1 MIRRDEMAE
10 KVKLKKKKF
19 SIKEDIEEFKK
30 HYALF
35 LMILP
40 AFIFVVVFC
49 YCPMYGI
56 VMAFQEFDPF
66 LGIFDSPIVFF
77 DNFTYFFSRKAFGE
91 ILWNTFS
98 ISLYS
103 LAVGFPIPI
112 IFALSLNSV
121 GSQKFKKTLQM
132 VSYAPY
138 FISVVVM
145 VAMLNSFMDIR
156 SGIFNKILGLFGQPP
171 HDFLSDAGA
180 FKTIYVMSGLWQ
192 TLGWNSIIYI
202 ATLTSVDVSLY
213 EAADLDG
220 ANKLQKIIYIDL
232 PSIAPTTMVLL
243 ILSVGNI
250 LSVGFEKTYLMQND
264 LNLSASE
271 VISTYVYKMGILSQ
285 DYGLGTAVGLFNSV
299 INFAFLVTVNFIA
312 KKTNG
317 YSLW

>member
-1 MIRRDEMAE
+1 MNLRF
-10 KVKLKKKKF
+10 VKRKRKN
-19 SIKEDIEEFKK
+19 SIKEELRR
-30 HYALF
+30 HYALY

-40 AFIFVVVFC
+40 AFLIVSLFS
-49 YCPMYGI
+49 YIPMYGSI
-56 VMAFQEFDPF
+56 MAFQDYDPY
-66 LGIFDSPIVFF
+66 LGIWGSEMVGF
-77 DNFTYFFSRKAFGE
+77 DNFTYFFSNKAFGE

-103 LAVGFPIPI
+103 LVVGFPLPI
-112 IFALSLNSV
+112 LFALGLNSV
-121 GSQKFKKTLQM
+121 SNKAYKKTLQM

-138 FISVVVM
+138 FISVVVV
-145 VAMLNSFMDIR
+145 VAMLNSFLDLR
-156 SGIFNKILGLFGQPP
+156 TGIFNKFLELLGVPAK
-171 HDFLSDAGA
+171 DFMSDAGS
-180 FKTIYVMSGLWQ
+180 FKSIYVLSGLWQ

-220 ANKLQKIIYIDL
+220 ASKLQKIIYIDL

-264 LNLSASE
+264 LNMSSSE
-271 VISTYVYKMGILSQ
+271 VISTYVYKMGIISQ
-285 DYGLGTAVGLFNSV
+285 DYGLGTAVGLFNSLV
-299 INFAFLVTVNFIA
+299 NFAFLAAVNLIA

>member
-1 MIRRDEMAE
+1 MTKKLVKPKSKFSLKEEIRR
-10 KVKLKKKKF
+10 
-19 SIKEDIEEFKK
+19 
-30 HYALF
+30 HYALY

-40 AFIFVVVFC
+40 AFALVAVFA
-49 YCPMYGI
+49 YIPMYGI
-56 VMAFQEFDPF
+56 IMAFQEYDPY
-66 LGIFDSPIVFF
+66 LGVWDSAMVGF
-77 DNFTYFFSRKAFGE
+77 DNFTYFFGNKAFGE

-103 LAVGFPIPI
+103 LVVGFPLPI
-112 IFALSLNSV
+112 LFALGLNSV
-121 GSQKFKKTLQM
+121 GNKAYKKTLQM

-138 FISVVVM
+138 FISVVVI
-145 VAMLNSFMDIR
+145 VAMLNSFMDLR
-156 SGIFNKILGLFGQPP
+156 TGVFNKLLEAFGAAPK
-171 HDFLSDAGA
+171 DFMSDAGS
-180 FKTIYVMSGLWQ
+180 FKTIYVLSGLWQ

-220 ANKLQKIIYIDL
+220 ASKLKKIIYIDL

-264 LNLSASE
+264 LNMASSE
-271 VISTYVYKMGILSQ
+271 VIATYVYKMGIISQ
-285 DYGLGTAVGLFNSV
+285 DYGLGTAVGLFNSLV
-299 INFAFLVTVNFIA
+299 NFVFLVGVNTIA

>member
-1 MIRRDEMAE
+1 MSENVEMKKEE
-10 KVKLKKKKF
+10 KKGWLAN
-19 SIKEDIEEFKK
+19 ELHDFKK

-40 AFIFVVVFC
+40 AFVLVVLFC

-56 VMAFQEFDPF
+56 VMAFQEFDPY
-66 LGIFDSPIVFF
+66 LGILESPIVFF
-77 DNFTYFFSRKAFGE
+77 DNFAYFFSRKAFGE

-103 LAVGFPIPI
+103 LLVGFPIPI

-121 GSQKFKKTLQM
+121 GNEKFKKTLQM

-138 FISVVVM
+138 FISVVVI
-145 VAMLNSFMDIR
+145 VAMLNSFMDLR
-156 SGIFNKILGLFGQPP
+156 SGIFNKLLGLFGLPA
-171 HDFLSDAGA
+171 HDFMSDAGA
-180 FKTIYVMSGLWQ
+180 FKSIYVLSGLWQ

-220 ANKLQKIIYIDL
+220 ASKLQKIIYIDL
-232 PSIAPTTMVLL
+232 PSIAPTMMVLL

-264 LNLSASE
+264 LNLSSSE

-299 INFAFLVTVNFIA
+299 INFVFLVTVNFIA

>member
-1 MIRRDEMAE
+1 MAKKVEKQKTKFSLKEEIRRN
-10 KVKLKKKKF
+10 
-19 SIKEDIEEFKK
+19 
-30 HYALF
+30 YALY
-35 LMILP
+35 LMIFP
-40 AFIFVVVFC
+40 AFALVAIFA
-49 YCPMYGI
+49 YIPMYGI
-56 VMAFQEFDPF
+56 IMAFQDYDPY
-66 LGIFDSPIVFF
+66 LGIWGSEIIEFQ
-77 DNFTYFFSRKAFGE
+77 NFTYFFSNKAFGE

-103 LAVGFPIPI
+103 LIVGFPLPI
-112 IFALSLNSV
+112 AFALGLNSV
-121 GSQKFKKTLQM
+121 GNKAFKKTLQM
-132 VSYAPY
+132 ISYAPY
-138 FISVVVM
+138 FISVVVI
-145 VAMLNSFMDIR
+145 VAMLNAFLDLR
-156 SGIFNKILGLFGQPP
+156 TGIFNKMIELVGLPAQ
-171 HDFLSDAGA
+171 DFMSDAGA
-180 FKTIYVMSGLWQ
+180 FKSIYVLSGLWQ

-220 ANKLQKIIYIDL
+220 ANKLQKIIFIDL

-264 LNLSASE
+264 LNMSSSE
-271 VISTYVYKMGILSQ
+271 VISTYVYKMGIISQ

-299 INFAFLVTVNFIA
+299 VNFIFLLTVNTIA

>member
-1 MIRRDEMAE
+1 MSE
-10 KVKLKKKKF
+10 KVKTQKKRFSLKGELK
-19 SIKEDIEEFKK
+19 DFKK
-30 HYALF
+30 HYALY

-40 AFIFVVVFC
+40 AFALVVLFC
-49 YCPMYGI
+49 YVPMYGI
-56 VMAFQEFDPF
+56 LMAFQEYDPY
-66 LGIFDSPIVFF
+66 LGILESPVVMF
-77 DNFTYFFSRKAFGE
+77 DNFTMFFNGQYFLE

-103 LAVGFPIPI
+103 LVVGFPLPI

-121 GSQKFKKTLQM
+121 GNKMFKKTLQM

-138 FISVVVM
+138 FISVVVI
-145 VAMLNSFMDIR
+145 VAILNSFMDLR
-156 SGIFNKILGLFGQPP
+156 TGIFNRLLGLFGMPAR
-171 HDFLSDAGA
+171 DFMSDAGA
-180 FKTIYVMSGLWQ
+180 FKTIYVLSGLWQ

-213 EAADLDG
+213 EAAELDG
-220 ANKLQKIIYIDL
+220 ANKLQKIRYIDL
-232 PSIAPTTMVLL
+232 PSIAPTTMTLL

-264 LNLSASE
+264 LNMSASE
-271 VISTYVYKMGILSQ
+271 VISTYVYKMGIISQ
-285 DYGLGTAVGLFNSV
+285 DYGLGAAVGLFNSV
-299 INFAFLVTVNFIA
+299 INFVFLVAVNFIA

>member
-1 MIRRDEMAE
+1 MSE
-10 KVKLKKKKF
+10 KVEKRKKRFSLK
-19 SIKEDIEEFKK
+19 EEIKK
-30 HYALF
+30 HYALY

-40 AFIFVVVFC
+40 AFALVILFAYV
-49 YCPMYGI
+49 PMYGI
-56 VMAFQEFDPF
+56 MMAFQEYDPY
-66 LGIFDSPIVFF
+66 LGIIDSPVVGF
-77 DNFTYFFSRKAFGE
+77 DNFTFFFSRKAFGE

-103 LAVGFPIPI
+103 LIVGFPLPI

-121 GSQKFKKTLQM
+121 GSKGFKKTLQM
-132 VSYAPY
+132 LSYAPY
-138 FISVVVM
+138 FISVVVI
-145 VAMLNSFMDIR
+145 VAILNSFMDLR
-156 SGIFNKILGLFGQPP
+156 TGIFNRILMLFGLPAR
-171 HDFLSDAGA
+171 DFMADAGA
-180 FKTIYVMSGLWQ
+180 FKTIYVLSGLWQ
-192 TLGWNSIIYI
+192 TLGWNSIVYI

-220 ANKLQKIIYIDL
+220 ANKIQKIIYIDL

-250 LSVGFEKTYLMQND
+250 LSVGFEKTYLMQNEM
-264 LNLSASE
+264 NMESSE

-285 DYGLGTAVGLFNSV
+285 DYGLGTAVGLFNSL
-299 INFAFLVTVNFIA
+299 INFVFLVSVNFIA

>member
-1 MIRRDEMAE
+1 MTKKLVKPKSRFSLKEEIRR
-10 KVKLKKKKF
+10 
-19 SIKEDIEEFKK
+19 
-30 HYALF
+30 HYALY

-40 AFIFVVVFC
+40 AFIIVALFA
-49 YCPMYGI
+49 YIPMYGI
-56 VMAFQEFDPF
+56 VMAFQDYDPY
-66 LGIFDSPIVFF
+66 LGVWDSPFIMF
-77 DNFTYFFSRKAFGE
+77 DNFTYFFGNKAFGE

-103 LAVGFPIPI
+103 LVVGFPLPI
-112 IFALSLNSV
+112 LFALGLNSV
-121 GSQKFKKTLQM
+121 GNKAYKKTLQM

-138 FISVVVM
+138 FISVVVI
-145 VAMLNSFMDIR
+145 VAMLNSFLDLR
-156 SGIFNKILGLFGQPP
+156 TGVFNKLLELFGAAPR
-171 HDFLSDAGA
+171 DFMSDAGA
-180 FKTIYVMSGLWQ
+180 FKTIYVLSGLWQ

-220 ANKLQKIIYIDL
+220 ASKLKKIIYIDL

-264 LNLSASE
+264 LNMASSE
-271 VISTYVYKMGILSQ
+271 VISTYVYKMGIISQ
-285 DYGLGTAVGLFNSV
+285 DYGLGTAVGLFNSLV
-299 INFAFLVTVNFIA
+299 NFVFLVAVNTVA

>member
-1 MIRRDEMAE
+1 MERT
-10 KVKLKKKKF
+10 VKKKKLLKAGGA
-19 SIKEDIEEFKK
+19 IKEEIKR
-30 HYALF
+30 HYALY

-40 AFIFVVVFC
+40 AFALVVLFC
-49 YCPMYGI
+49 YVPMYGI
-56 VMAFQEFDPF
+56 VMAFQEYDSY
-66 LGIFDSPIVFF
+66 LGIFESPFVGF
-77 DNFTYFFSRKAFGE
+77 DNFLFFFSRKNFGE

-103 LAVGFPIPI
+103 LLCFPLPI
-112 IFALSLNSV
+112 IFALGLNNV
-121 GSQKFKKTLQM
+121 GNKLFKKTLQM

-138 FISVVVM
+138 FISIVVI
-145 VAMLNSFMDIR
+145 VAILNAFLDLRTGILNKFVELLGGSAQDFMATP
-156 SGIFNKILGLFGQPP
+156 S
-171 HDFLSDAGA
+171 A
-180 FKTIYVMSGLWQ
+180 FKPIYVLSGLWQ

-202 ATLTSVDVSLY
+202 ATLSSVDLSLY
-213 EAADLDG
+213 EAAELDG
-220 ANKLQKIIYIDL
+220 ANKLQKIVHIDL

-271 VISTYVYKMGILSQ
+271 VISTYVYKMGIISQ

-299 INFAFLVTVNFIA
+299 VNFIFLVSVNGIA
-312 KKTNG
+312 KKVNG